1 MKILY
6 IYREK
11 EKNEHSIEAVFD
23 TVAMEM
29 QKLGHDVHKWY
40 KPVSM
45 KSCIKD
51 ILELRKQEYDLY
63 HITGDV
69 NYLWVFFPWSKTT
82 MTVHDIGFY
91 KNHPINFVRLVL
103 VLAIIV
109 SSWFLK
115 KITCV
120 SDLTKRD
127 LNQILHIREK
137 RIVVINNPLSLP
149 VKRSKKVFQND
160 CPRILQ
166 IGTGDHK
173 NLIGLIEAAKGLKC
187 HIEIVGNPSENLRQK
202 MEDYGE
208 HYTISYRI
216 TVEEIIQKY
225 EQCDIL
231 YFVSKSEGFGMP
243 IIEAQTV
250 GRPVI
255 TTSSEPTSTVS
266 GNAAILCDADDY
278 TAIRNGLQELICNS
292 ELRQDLI
299 NRGYSN
305 AKKYNPLQ
313 IAKYY
318 ENFYR
323 ETFGLC

>member
-40 KPVSM
+40 KPVSL
-45 KSCIKD
+45 KSSIKE
-51 ILELRKQEYDLY
+51 IIELRKQKYDLY

-69 NYLWVFFPWSKTT
+69 NYLWVFFPWKKTT
-82 MTVHDIGFY
+82 MTIHDIGFY
-91 KNHPINFVRLVL
+91 KNHPINFVSLVL

-115 KITCV
+115 RITCV
-120 SDLTKRD
+120 SELTKRD

-137 RIVVINNPLSLP
+137 WMVVINNPLSLP
-149 VKRSKKVFQND
+149 VKRNEKAFRKD
-160 CPRILQ
+160 CPKILQ

-173 NLIGLIEAAKGLKC
+173 NLIGLIEAAKGIKC
-187 HIEIVGNPSENLRQK
+187 YIEIVGNPSENLRQK

-216 TVEEIIQKY
+216 SVEEIVKKY

-255 TTSSEPTSTVS
+255 TTNTEPTSSVA
-266 GNAAILCDADDY
+266 GNAAILCDANDY
-278 TAIRNGLQELICNS
+278 EAIRSGLIKLINNQSLRHELIS
-292 ELRQDLI
+292 
-299 NRGYSN
+299 RGFEN
-305 AKKYNPLQ
+305 ARKYNPSH
-313 IAKYY
+313 IAKHY
-318 ENFYR
+318 ENFYC
-323 ETFGLC
+323 ETFGL